1 MEEKKDENA
10 TKVAQPKK
18 KKKKLFVILG
28 IVAVVIVGAC
38 LFSFVESRV
47 RMKKA
52 YDKLITDNVIAEEYE
67 IVYFA
72 GRDAGGFLYWASGSV
87 SIKQQEITGYLKIDI
102 NAGSGKTISKTIPGI
117 CGLVKQSDYARGGI
131 YAYYYFAQKESKN
144 DAPEAYTHIWVYPSA
159 KGEILYFNCDTN
171 IDLGGGMSFNEMVLR
186 KKGASQSELFS
197 FDGIKTGEMYDRY
210 VDVCDYLFD
219 QVPVIESNELK
230 LVYKVKYGSDPI
242 VDKAQYSNYTKS
254 SDGLSF
260 EHTSGNDNTGY
271 SRTKVLLLTENDFC
285 YIVENS
291 SSKLFNGDKKG
302 SVVLCRK

>member
-102 NAGSGKTISKTIPGI
+102 DAGSGKTISKTIPGI
-117 CGLVKQSDYARGGI
+117 CGLTGSSAP
-131 YAYYYFAQKESKN
+131 YYFAQKESKN

-159 KGEILYFNCDTN
+159 KGEILYFECDSD

-186 KKGASQSELFS
+186 KKGASQSELFC

-210 VDVCDYLFD
+210 VDVRDYLFD

-230 LVYKVKYGSDPI
+230 LVYKVKYGSDLMG
-242 VDKAQYSNYTKS
+242 DKTLYSNYTKS

-260 EHTSGNDNTGY
+260 EHTSGNENTGY